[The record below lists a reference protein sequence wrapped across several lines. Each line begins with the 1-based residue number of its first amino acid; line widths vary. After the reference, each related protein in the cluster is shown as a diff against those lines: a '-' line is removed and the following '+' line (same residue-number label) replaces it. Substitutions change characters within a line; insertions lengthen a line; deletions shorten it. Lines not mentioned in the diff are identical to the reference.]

1 MNSLLPT
8 FGYTFRIGETLSG
21 PLSGCITDGY
31 DESFLGKSPGLTWAE
46 HTPEPW
52 KRYARVTVTASAGA
66 AGHGKSMSFLIER
79 GLLTMLR
86 SGDVMHVGASPALG
100 ISILRD
106 DILIAAAGDAATLSL
121 MPLGADVAIRFPDP
135 GAVHPEI
142 APGTS
147 YRSEDFPARP
157 VELCIAGMKRAMWH
171 GRPTMGPYD
180 VFVTR
185 GLQGNSR
192 MSVEMAR
199 ACPQTAAHTSAQL
212 MDRDGYQL
220 VEP

>member
-1 MNSLLPT
+1 MNSLLPS
-8 FGYTFRIGETLSG
+8 FGYTFRLVEPLGG
-21 PLSGCITDGY
+21 PLSGCITDGHGEY
-31 DESFLGKSPGLTWAE
+31 FLGQSPGLRWAE
-46 HTPEPW
+46 HTPEPA
-52 KRYARVTVTASAGA
+52 KRYARVSLTASASA
-66 AGHGKSMSFLIER
+66 ARHSKSISFLIER

-86 SGDVMHVGASPALG
+86 SGDVMHVGAYPALG
-100 ISILRD
+100 LSILRD
-106 DILIAAAGDAATLSL
+106 DILIAAAGDATTLSL

-135 GAVHPEI
+135 AAVHPEI
-142 APGTS
+142 APGAS
-147 YRSEDFPARP
+147 YRSEDFPTRP
-157 VELCIAGMKRAMWH
+157 VELCIAGIRRAMWR

-185 GLQGNSR
+185 GLHGNSR

-199 ACPQTAAHTSAQL
+199 VCPQTAAHTSAQL